1 MSLVGKTALITG
13 STSGIG
19 LAIAQALAGAG
30 ADIMLNGLGDPAALD
45 SVVRAFAGQFPVRV
59 RFDGADLSTA
69 SGVAGLIE
77 RTHAALGGPDI
88 VVNNA
93 GIQFTAPIGA
103 FPVERWDAILA
114 INLSATFHA
123 MQAAMPGMAAVGWG
137 RVINIASA
145 HGLVASAQKAAYV
158 AAKHGVVGLTKVGA
172 IEAANSGV
180 TVNAICP
187 GWVRTPLVEAQLVA
201 RAAREGRPIE
211 DVTTDLLA
219 EKQPMHQFT
228 TPEAIGAMAVY
239 LCSDAARTVT
249 GAALS
254 IDGGWTAG

>member
-1 MSLVGKTALITG
+1 MSLTGKTALITG

-19 LAIAQALAGAG
+19 LAIAHAMADAG
-30 ADIMLNGLGDPAALD
+30 ADIMLNGLGDPAALET
-45 SVVRAFAGQFPVRV
+45 VVRDVAARYPVRV

-69 SGVAGLIE
+69 AGVTGLVE
-77 RTHAALGGPDI
+77 RTRAALGGCDI
-88 VVNNA
+88 LVNNA

-103 FPVERWDAILA
+103 FPAERWDAILA

-123 MQAAMPGMAAVGWG
+123 MQAALPGMVAAGWG
-137 RVINIASA
+137 RIINIASA

-172 IEAANSGV
+172 IEVANAGV

-187 GWVRTPLVEAQLVA
+187 GWVRTPLVEAQLEA
-201 RAAREGRPIE
+201 RAAREHRSIE
-211 DVTTDLLA
+211 AVTTDLLA
-219 EKQPMHQFT
+219 EKQPMQQFT

-239 LCSDAARTVT
+239 LCSDAARTIT

>member
-1 MSLVGKTALITG
+1 MSLKGKTALITG

-19 LAIAQALAGAG
+19 LAIAHALAGAG
-30 ADIMLNGLGDPAALD
+30 ADVMLNGLGDPAVIDAIVRD
-45 SVVRAFAGQFPVRV
+45 VAAQHSVLV
-59 RFDGADLSTA
+59 RFDGTDLSTA
-69 SGVAGLIE
+69 EGVTGLIE
-77 RTHAALGGPDI
+77 RTGAELGGPDI
-88 VVNNA
+88 LVNNA

-103 FPVERWDAILA
+103 FPAERWDAIIA

-123 MQAAMPGMAAVGWG
+123 MQAAMPGMVTAGWG

-145 HGLVASAQKAAYV
+145 HGLVASAQKSAYV

-172 IEAANSGV
+172 IEAANAGV

-187 GWVRTPLVEAQLVA
+187 GWVRTPLVEAQLEA
-201 RAAREGRPIE
+201 RAAREDKPVDLVMSE
-211 DVTTDLLA
+211 LLA

-228 TPEAIGAMAVY
+228 TPEAIGAMVVY

-249 GAALS
+249 GSALS

>member
-1 MSLVGKTALITG
+1 MSLKGKTALITG

-19 LAIAQALAGAG
+19 LAIAHALAGAG
-30 ADIMLNGLGDPAALD
+30 ADVMLNGLGDAAVID
-45 SVVRAFAGQFPVRV
+45 AIVRDVAAQHSVLV

-69 SGVAGLIE
+69 EGVTGLIE
-77 RTHAALGGPDI
+77 RTGAELGGPDI
-88 VVNNA
+88 LVNNA

-103 FPVERWDAILA
+103 FPAERWDAIIA
-114 INLSATFHA
+114 INLSAIFHA
-123 MQAAMPGMAAVGWG
+123 MQAAMPGMVTAGWG

-158 AAKHGVVGLTKVGA
+158 AAKHGVVGLTKVGG
-172 IEAANSGV
+172 IEAANAGV

-187 GWVRTPLVEAQLVA
+187 GWVRTPLVDAQLEA
-201 RAAREGRPIE
+201 RAAREDKPIDMVITE
-211 DVTTDLLA
+211 LLA

-228 TPEAIGAMAVY
+228 TPEAIGAMVVY

>member
-1 MSLVGKTALITG
+1 MSLKGKTALITG

-19 LAIAQALAGAG
+19 LAIAHALAGAG
-30 ADIMLNGLGDPAALD
+30 ADVMLNGLGDPAVIDAIVRD
-45 SVVRAFAGQFPVRV
+45 VAAQHSVLV

-69 SGVAGLIE
+69 EGVTGLIE
-77 RTHAALGGPDI
+77 RTGAELGGPDI
-88 VVNNA
+88 LVNNA

-103 FPVERWDAILA
+103 FPAERWDAIIA

-123 MQAAMPGMAAVGWG
+123 MQAAMPGMVTAGWG

-145 HGLVASAQKAAYV
+145 HGLVASAQKSAYV

-172 IEAANSGV
+172 IEAANAGV

-187 GWVRTPLVEAQLVA
+187 GWVRTPLVEAQLEA
-201 RAAREGRPIE
+201 RAAREDKPVDLVMSE
-211 DVTTDLLA
+211 LLA

-228 TPEAIGAMAVY
+228 TPEAIGAMVVY

-249 GAALS
+249 GSALS

>member
-1 MSLVGKTALITG
+1 MSLTGKTALITG

-19 LAIAQALAGAG
+19 LAIAHAMAGAG
-30 ADIMLNGLGDPAALD
+30 ADIMLNGLGDPAALET
-45 SVVRAFAGQFPVRV
+45 VVRDVAARYPVRV

-69 SGVAGLIE
+69 AGVAGLVE
-77 RTHAALGGPDI
+77 RTRAMLGGCDI
-88 VVNNA
+88 LVNNA

-103 FPVERWDAILA
+103 FPAERWDAILA

-123 MQAAMPGMAAVGWG
+123 MQAALPGMVAAGWG
-137 RVINIASA
+137 RIINIASA

-172 IEAANSGV
+172 IEVANSGV

-187 GWVRTPLVEAQLVA
+187 GWVRTPLVEAQLEA
-201 RAAREGRPIE
+201 RAAREHRSIE
-211 DVTTDLLA
+211 AVTTDLLA

-239 LCSDAARTVT
+239 LCSDAARTIT

>member
-1 MSLVGKTALITG
+1 MSLQGKTALITG

-19 LAIAQALAGAG
+19 LAIAHALAGAG
-30 ADIMLNGLGDPAALD
+30 ADIMLNGLGDPATLAA
-45 SVVRAFAGQFPVRV
+45 VVRDVAAQYPVRV
-59 RFDGADLSTA
+59 RFDGADLATA
-69 SGVAGLIE
+69 AGVIGLIE
-77 RTHAALGGPDI
+77 RTCDALGGPDI
-88 VVNNA
+88 LVNNA

-103 FPVERWDAILA
+103 FPVERWDAIIA

-123 MQAAMPGMAAVGWG
+123 MQAAMPGMVTAGWG

-172 IEAANSGV
+172 IEAANAGV

-187 GWVRTPLVEAQLVA
+187 GWVRTPLVEAQLEA
-201 RAAREGRPIE
+201 RAAREGKPLDR
-211 DVTTDLLA
+211 VTTELLA

-254 IDGGWTAG
+254 IDGGWTAW